1 MFNLEDYEPVEKR
14 LGYKSNSTSFWEDNP
29 DGQIHTELLEHSAN
43 RFIVKAYIYRTE
55 ADLRPWTTGLAE
67 ETIQGRGVN
76 ATSALE
82 NCETSAIGRALAN
95 AGYATKGKRASREEM
110 AKVGKAQE
118 VKASIDEV
126 KAKMAQTS
134 GEYIPVVKEEDPW
147 TIKPATMPPTMGEAV
162 ATVKEIIG
170 GQTEKDIPKCA
181 HGEMF
186 WKTGTTKAGKP
197 WGHFKCPRA
206 ATGEISNRCE
216 SPNDVIWYEINK
228 ETGAW
233 QRQKARV

>member
-1 MFNLEDYEPVEKR
+1 MFNLEDYETVEER
-14 LGYKSNSTSFWEDNP
+14 LIKYWKDHP
-29 DGQIHTELLEHSAN
+29 DGQIHTKIIEHSGS
-43 RFIVKAYIYRTE
+43 RFIVEASIYRTE

-67 ETIQGRGVN
+67 ETVQGRGVN

-110 AKVGKAQE
+110 GKVAQATQVKAQ
-118 VKASIDEV
+118 IDQV
-126 KAKMAQTS
+126 KAKMADTS
-134 GEYIPVVKEEDPW
+134 GEYIPVVKEDDPW
-147 TIKPATMPPTMGEAV
+147 TIKPATMPPTMEEAV

-170 GQTEKDIPKCA
+170 GQTEKDIPRCP

-206 ATGEISNRCE
+206 ATGEISDRCP
-216 SPNDVIWYEINK
+216 SPDDVIWYEINK

>member
-1 MFNLEDYEPVEKR
+1 MFNLEDYETVEER
-14 LGYKSNSTSFWEDNP
+14 LVKFWKDHP
-29 DGQIHTELLEHSAN
+29 DGQIHTKLLDSASG
-43 RFIVKAYIYRTE
+43 RFIVEASVYRTE
-55 ADLRPWTTGLAE
+55 ADVRPWTTGLAE

-76 ATSALE
+76 ATSALD

-110 AKVGKAQE
+110 VKVAT
-118 VKASIDEV
+118 VKKTEAIIDET
-126 KAKMAQTS
+126 KAKMLQTS

-162 ATVKEIIG
+162 STVKEIIG
-170 GQTEKDIPKCA
+170 GQTEKDIPRCK
-181 HGEMF
+181 HGEMM

-197 WGHFKCPRA
+197 WGHFKCMA
-206 ATGEISNRCE
+206 WVTGEIGGRCE
-216 SPNDVIWYEINK
+216 APNDVIWYEISK
-228 ETGAW
+228 EDGTW

>member
-1 MFNLEDYEPVEKR
+1 MNFMFNLEDYETVEER
-14 LGYKSNSTSFWEDNP
+14 LIKYWKEHP
-29 DGQIHTELLEHSAN
+29 DGQIHTKIIEHSGS
-43 RFIVKAYIYRTE
+43 RFIVEASIFRTE

-110 AKVGKAQE
+110 VKVNKSHE
-118 VKASIDEV
+118 VKATIDEV
-126 KAKMAQTS
+126 KAKMASTS

-162 ATVKEIIG
+162 SMVKEIIG
-170 GQTEKDIPKCA
+170 GQTEKDIPKCI
-181 HGEMF
+181 HGDMI
-186 WKTGTTKAGKP
+186 WKTGQSGTGKQ
-197 WGHFKCPRA
+197 WGHFKCSA
-206 ATGEISNRCE
+206 WVTGELTRCPKGE
-216 SPNDVIWYEINK
+216 DVIWYEINK
-228 ETGAW
+228 EGAW